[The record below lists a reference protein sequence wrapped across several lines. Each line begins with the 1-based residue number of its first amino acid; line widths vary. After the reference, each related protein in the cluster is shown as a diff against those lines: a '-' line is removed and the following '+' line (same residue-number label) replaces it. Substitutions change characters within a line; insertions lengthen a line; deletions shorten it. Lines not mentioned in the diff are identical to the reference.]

1 MNTSANVRITSELK
15 NPAEAGTHYRFLCM
29 TGPNKGKVYYLTGKR
44 IIIGR
49 GENADIQIVD
59 VKISREHAELSF
71 SDNGYTITD
80 LGAQNGIVVND
91 TKVKQKKLA
100 DAEKVVIGQTVFKYN
115 VIEVTKTEMVVS
127 DDDDED
133 DENEAV
139 ESPKSLGKAVKGKT
153 QVKSNLKNGDPF
165 GAKKSGA
172 KGKKANPKSLIIGII
187 LLAVVYVLFFDTEES
202 PVSASGSRKIE
213 RKSDFDKD
221 FAISVSKKDSMEDAE
236 SKKKLAKYIHSGRRE
251 FGEGNYFRAMEDFRL
266 ALLLSPNNGHASF
279 YLSKAKQSLDD
290 DINKNFLKGK
300 QEYESKKLQAAIVS
314 YCGVVQLIQNY
325 PNDERYK
332 NAMLKISAIESE
344 LGLEKGEV
352 KCFEAKSADS
362 KN

>member
-1 MNTSANVRITSELK
+1 MNKAANVKITNELK
-15 NPAEAGTHYRFLCM
+15 NPGTPGTHYRFLCM
-29 TGPNKGKVYYLTGKR
+29 TGPNKGRVYYLIGKR
-44 IIIGR
+44 VIIGR

-80 LGAQNGIVVND
+80 LGAENGIIVND

-115 VIEVTKTEMVVS
+115 IIEVTNTEMALH
-127 DDDDED
+127 DE
-133 DENEAV
+133 ENGIAL
-139 ESPKSLGKAVKGKT
+139 SKDIKSSKAKIQLKANNNGGDSNSNK
-153 QVKSNLKNGDPF
+153 KSNLP
-165 GAKKSGA
+165 
-172 KGKKANPKSLIIGII
+172 GKKGNSKVLVMAG
-187 LLAVVYVLFFDTEES
+187 VVGVVLYVLMGSSE
-202 PVSASGSRKIE
+202 PVKTTKKINVNAV
-213 RKSDFDKD
+213 SDFNEVDPVPKK
-221 FAISVSKKDSMEDAE
+221 VSQDDSD
-236 SKKKLAKYIHSGRRE
+236 SKKKLENYIHSGRRE

-279 YLSKAKQSLDD
+279 YLAKAKQRLDE
-290 DINKNFLKGK
+290 DIEKNFLKGK
-300 QEYESKKLQAAIVS
+300 QEYESKKLQASIVS

-344 LGLEKGEV
+344 LGLEKGEI
-352 KCFEAKSADS
+352 KCFEEKSADS

>member
-1 MNTSANVRITSELK
+1 MNKSANVRITSELK
-15 NPAEAGTHYRFLCM
+15 NPAEAGTHYRLLCM
-29 TGPNKGKVYYLTGKR
+29 TGPNKGRVYYLTGKR

-49 GENADIQIVD
+49 GETADIQIVD

-71 SDNGYTITD
+71 ADNGYTITD
-80 LGAQNGIVVND
+80 LGAQNGIIVND
-91 TKVKQKKLA
+91 NKVKQKKLS

-115 VIEVTKTEMVVS
+115 IIEVSNSELIISS
-127 DDDDED
+127 DDLAASSSKD
-133 DENEAV
+133 
-139 ESPKSLGKAVKGKT
+139 SPKGAKQKA
-153 QVKSNLKNGDPF
+153 QNKSSALNNIDAFASKRASAPE
-165 GAKKSGA
+165 KKSGS
-172 KGKKANPKSLIIGII
+172 KGIVIVII
-187 LLAVVYVLFFDTEES
+187 LAVVGYVLFFDAEE
-202 PVSASGSRKIE
+202 PVKPSKSKSGKNDFENDFNATPVVRK
-213 RKSDFDKD
+213 D
-221 FAISVSKKDSMEDAE
+221 AQEDPE
-236 SKKKLAKYIHSGRRE
+236 SKRKLENYIHSGRRE

-290 DINKNFLKGK
+290 DIRKNFEKGK

-325 PNDERYK
+325 PDDERYK
-332 NAMLKISAIESE
+332 NAMLQISAIESQ

>member
-1 MNTSANVRITSELK
+1 MNQSVNVRITNELK

-115 VIEVTKTEMVVS
+115 IIEVTNTELIASEEGLVS
-127 DDDDED
+127 K
-133 DENEAV
+133 A
-139 ESPKSLGKAVKGKT
+139 SPKAKAQAKNANNNFSNDFATKKSSSTDKKGGSKGLLMVIGAAVIGYFFLFDSEEPKPAPT
-153 QVKSNLKNGDPF
+153 GKSNSARDF
-165 GAKKSGA
+165 ES
-172 KGKKANPKSLIIGII
+172 
-187 LLAVVYVLFFDTEES
+187 DT
-202 PVSASGSRKIE
+202 PVPSA
-213 RKSDFDKD
+213 
-221 FAISVSKKDSMEDAE
+221 SKKDNQDDAE
-236 SKKKLAKYIHSGRRE
+236 SKRKLANYIHSGRRE

-266 ALLLSPNNGHASF
+266 ALLLSPNHGHASF

-352 KCFEAKSADS
+352 KCFEEKSADS
-362 KN
+362 RN